1 MNGTKTL
8 VVLAR
13 SRRGS
18 TRRLLRAARERGFVP
33 RFLDPTACATY
44 VDGRSSRLLYR
55 GKRVGHVDVVV
66 PRLRTAASHAMAV
79 LHHFELSGALVLN
92 STEAIARSRHPM
104 HALQLLSHHGIG
116 VSRAVV
122 GRDARGVRRLIE
134 WVGGLPVRLGVLRG
148 GERRATVICE
158 TPHSLEAAL
167 EVLFGLGQDILVQ
180 RYLRAP
186 SERDVRALV
195 VGGRVVCAVRR
206 IPQPGRLARS
216 LEPGARYESIPLT
229 SKLVEAAETSA
240 RVLGL
245 EVAAVDMLDRRGRP
259 KVFEVEASPP
269 LLALERATGLDL
281 AGTIVDAAVSESTN
295 GWRRPTGMT
304 SC

>member
-1 MNGTKTL
+1 
-8 VVLAR
+8 
-13 SRRGS
+13 
-18 TRRLLRAARERGFVP
+18 
-33 RFLDPTACATY
+33 
-44 VDGRSSRLLYR
+44 
-55 GKRVGHVDVVV
+55 
-66 PRLRTAASHAMAV
+66 
-79 LHHFELSGALVLN
+79 
-92 STEAIARSRHPM
+92 M

-116 VSRAVV
+116 VSRTVV